1 MKLLST
7 TAVVA
12 GALLACSAANA
23 QPAPSPAPAPA
34 QAETQDASTPVAIN
48 ASATVDADG
57 VRHIVVA
64 NAPVADTPEN
74 RAKYGQPMSHAGR
87 RTRAAGN

>member
-1 MKLLST
+1 MNLLST

-23 QPAPSPAPAPA
+23 QPAPNPAPAPSEA
-34 QAETQDASTPVAIN
+34 QGPSAPVAIN

-57 VRHIVVA
+57 LRHVVVA

-87 RTRAAGN
+87 HTRAAGN